1 MAGSD
6 DTYCLLSQPKAA
18 ILGSP
23 VTFQLAITNTSG
35 STAYT
40 VSSVSVWATNTQ
52 GKPLAS
58 VRLTEPQ
65 FPPNSTTS
73 VAASGTLYVMFD
85 GTFAGSAVT
94 VRSAA
99 PEQAL
104 VVAQVTYSD
113 GSTISAPAWYV
124 SIADPV
130 FGFNT
135 SAGFPPNPDV
145 TVPSCQFYAPANS
158 NYLAVIL

>member
-6 DTYCLLSQPKAA
+6 DTYCLISQPKAA

-40 VSSVSVWATNTQ
+40 VSSVAVWATNTQ
-52 GKPLAS
+52 GKPTAS
-58 VRLTEPQ
+58 VRLTTPR
-65 FPPNSTTS
+65 FPPNATTD
-73 VAASGTLYVMFD
+73 VAASGTLYCMFD
-85 GTFAGSAVT
+85 GVFSGSAVT
-94 VRSAA
+94 VQSAA

-104 VVAQVTYSD
+104 IAAQVTYSD
-113 GSTISAPAWYV
+113 GSTISAPPWCVYV
-124 SIADPV
+124 ADPV